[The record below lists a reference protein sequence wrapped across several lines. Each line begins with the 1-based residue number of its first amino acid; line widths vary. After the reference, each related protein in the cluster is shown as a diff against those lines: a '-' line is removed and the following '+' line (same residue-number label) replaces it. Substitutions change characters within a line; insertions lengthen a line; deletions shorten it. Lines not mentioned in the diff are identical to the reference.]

1 MQEDLLEEFESKPME
16 KPQTVKLS
24 VKLLIV
30 SIAIAVL
37 NFLSTLLSANP
48 AVSFASMSAGF
59 VFGILILSF
68 LVYQINAGKNWAR
81 ILLVV
86 LIVIGMFTIPLDII
100 AFFKFNQLL
109 AIIISVQ
116 TIIELAAVGLLM
128 TKQSNEWFKA
138 KK

>member
-1 MQEDLLEEFESKPME
+1 
-16 KPQTVKLS
+16 
-24 VKLLIV
+24 
-30 SIAIAVL
+30 
-37 NFLSTLLSANP
+37 
-48 AVSFASMSAGF
+48 F